1 MRYSYSPLRF
11 GVRRLTLVAAA
22 VVLIA
27 VAGQPAHAEAYY
39 AASGQG
45 GREYSVFNDASTNA
59 GSTPAGAFR
68 IGFNGDGRER
78 QYAAKF
84 NFRNAEPTQTAT
96 LHLFAGSS
104 TGDPDSGFQL
114 DAGPTTQAN
123 GVTVGV
129 FLDPTI
135 ADASARIDP
144 RFNKPEG
151 GTYSTDDSEF
161 ITDKSQPLAV
171 FTVDQLDTGVT
182 LDITQAFRDAMSHHG
197 KLLLVLAPVNADAK
211 ARDQTYVFRSAKG
224 NSDVPPEKRLRIE
237 TTPAE

>member
-1 MRYSYSPLRF
+1 M
-11 GVRRLTLVAAA
+11 AAA
-22 VVLIA
+22 VMFIMV
-27 VAGQPAHAEAYY
+27 VGQPAHAETFY

-84 NFRNAEPTQTAT
+84 DFRRSDPAQTAT

-129 FLDPTI
+129 FLNPAID
-135 ADASARIDP
+135 DASARIDP
-144 RFNKPEG
+144 RFPKPGG
-151 GTYSTDDSEF
+151 GTYSAADSEF

-171 FTVDQLDTGVT
+171 FTPQQLDEGVT
-182 LDITQAFRDAMSHHG
+182 LDITEAFRQAMSNQG
-197 KLLLVLAPVNADAK
+197 KLLLILAPVNDDAR
-211 ARDQTYVFRSAKG
+211 ARDQTYIFRSAKG
-224 NSDVPPEKRLRIE
+224 NGDVPAEKRLRIE
-237 TTPAE
+237 TTPAP